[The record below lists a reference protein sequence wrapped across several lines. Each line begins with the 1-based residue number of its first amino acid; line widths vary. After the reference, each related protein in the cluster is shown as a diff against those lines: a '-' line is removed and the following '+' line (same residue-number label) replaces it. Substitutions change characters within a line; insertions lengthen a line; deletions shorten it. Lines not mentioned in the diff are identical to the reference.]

1 MIPFFVIILVDEKE
15 HIMNVLLIEDNDSI
29 VSGLKYSLEQE
40 RYKVFSCTNV
50 VDTIKFLE
58 ESKPVDIAI
67 IDISLP
73 DGNGFD
79 LYKNYIK
86 EKNIPSIF
94 LTARDSED
102 DIVKGLELGIE
113 DYMTKPFS
121 TRELLARIKRNIM
134 KHKNESVITIEG
146 VSFDFD
152 KMEVSKDGNVIPLTR
167 LELKILH
174 LLFSNLGKV
183 VRRDYIIEK
192 IWEWTRNDVNDNTVT
207 VYMKRIREK
216 LGVDIIIT
224 IKGIGYRI
232 DDIRK

>member
-1 MIPFFVIILVDEKE
+1 
-15 HIMNVLLIEDNDSI
+15 MNVLLIEDNDSI
-29 VSGLKYSLEQE
+29 VTGLKYSLEQE
-40 RYKVFSCTNV
+40 MYKVFSCTNMS
-50 VDTIKFLE
+50 DTVKLLE
-58 ESKPVDIAI
+58 KNKQIDIAI

-86 EKNIPSIF
+86 GKNIPSIF

-102 DIVKGLELGIE
+102 DVVKGLELGVE

-121 TRELLARIKRNIM
+121 TRELLARMKRNIM

-152 KMEVSKDGNVIPLTR
+152 KMEVSKDGKVIPLTR
-167 LELKILH
+167 LELMILQ
-174 LLFSNLGKV
+174 LLFTNLGKV

-216 LGVDIIIT
+216 IGVDIIIT

-232 DDIRK
+232 DDTRK

>member
-1 MIPFFVIILVDEKE
+1 
-15 HIMNVLLIEDNDSI
+15 MNVLLIEDNESI

-40 RYKVFSCTNV
+40 KYKVFSCTNV
-50 VDTIKFLE
+50 EDTIKFLE
-58 ESKPVDIAI
+58 ENKQVDIAI

-79 LYKNYIK
+79 LYQNYIK

-102 DIVKGLELGIE
+102 DVVKGLELGVE

-121 TRELLARIKRNIM
+121 TKELLARMKRNIM
-134 KHKNESVITIEG
+134 KHKNEAIITIEG
-146 VSFDFD
+146 ISFDFD
-152 KMEVSKDGNVIPLTR
+152 KMEVSKDGKVIPLTR
-167 LELKILH
+167 LELKMLH

-192 IWEWTRNDVNDNTVT
+192 IWEWTSNDVNDNTVT

-216 LGVDIIIT
+216 IGVDIIIT

-232 DDIRK
+232 DDTRK

>member
-1 MIPFFVIILVDEKE
+1 MY
-15 HIMNVLLIEDNDSI
+15 VLLIEDNQNIID
-29 VSGLKYSLEQE
+29 GLKYSLEQE
-40 RYKVFSCTNV
+40 DYKVFICTNV
-50 VDTIKFLE
+50 ADTIEFLKE
-58 ESKPVDIAI
+58 NKSVDIAI
-67 IDISLP
+67 IDVSLP
-73 DGNGFD
+73 DGDGFD
-79 LYKNYIK
+79 LYQNYIK

-94 LTARDSED
+94 LTAKDSED
-102 DIVKGLELGIE
+102 DVVKGLELGAS

-134 KHKNESVITIEG
+134 KHKNEAIISIDD

-152 KMEVSKDGNVIPLTR
+152 KMEVSKDGKVIPLTR

-174 LLFSNLGKV
+174 LLFTNLGKV

-216 LGVDIIIT
+216 IGVNIIIT

-232 DDIRK
+232 DDTRK

>member
-1 MIPFFVIILVDEKE
+1 
-15 HIMNVLLIEDNDSI
+15 MNVLLIEDNESI

-40 RYKVFSCTNV
+40 KYKVFSCTNV
-50 VDTIKFLE
+50 ADTIKFLE
-58 ESKPVDIAI
+58 ENKQVDIAI

-86 EKNIPSIF
+86 GKNIPSIF
-94 LTARDSED
+94 LTARDGED
-102 DIVKGLELGIE
+102 DIVKGLELGVE

-121 TRELLARIKRNIM
+121 TRELLARMKRNIM

-152 KMEVSKDGNVIPLTR
+152 KMEVSKDGKVIPLTR
-167 LELKILH
+167 LELMILQ
-174 LLFSNLGKV
+174 LLFTNLGKV

-216 LGVDIIIT
+216 IGVDIIIT

-232 DDIRK
+232 DDTRK

>member
-1 MIPFFVIILVDEKE
+1 M
-15 HIMNVLLIEDNDSI
+15 
-29 VSGLKYSLEQE
+29 
-40 RYKVFSCTNV
+40 YKVFSCTNV
-50 VDTIKFLE
+50 ADTIKFLKE
-58 ESKPVDIAI
+58 NKPVDIAI

-79 LYKNYIK
+79 LYQNYIK

-102 DIVKGLELGIE
+102 DVVKGLELGVE

-152 KMEVSKDGNVIPLTR
+152 KMEVSKDGKVIPLTR
-167 LELKILH
+167 LELMILQ
-174 LLFSNLGKV
+174 LLFTNLGKV

-216 LGVDIIIT
+216 IGVDIIIT

-232 DDIRK
+232 DDTRK

>member
-1 MIPFFVIILVDEKE
+1 
-15 HIMNVLLIEDNDSI
+15 MNVLLIEDNESI

-40 RYKVFSCTNV
+40 KYKVFSCTNV
-50 VDTIKFLE
+50 ADTIKFLK

-79 LYKNYIK
+79 LYQNYIK

-102 DIVKGLELGIE
+102 DVVKGLELGVE

-121 TRELLARIKRNIM
+121 TKELLARMKRNIM
-134 KHKNESVITIEG
+134 KHKNEAIITIEG
-146 VSFDFD
+146 ISFDFD
-152 KMEVSKDGNVIPLTR
+152 KMEVSKDGKVIPLTR

-174 LLFSNLGKV
+174 LLFTNLGKV

-216 LGVDIIIT
+216 IGVDIIIT

-232 DDIRK
+232 DDTRK

>member
-1 MIPFFVIILVDEKE
+1 
-15 HIMNVLLIEDNDSI
+15 MNVLLIEDNESI

-40 RYKVFSCTNV
+40 KYKVFSCTNV
-50 VDTIKFLE
+50 ADTIKFLE
-58 ESKPVDIAI
+58 ENKQVDIAI

-79 LYKNYIK
+79 LYQNYIK

-102 DIVKGLELGIE
+102 DVVKGLELGVE

-121 TRELLARIKRNIM
+121 TRELLTRIKRNIM
-134 KHKNESVITIEG
+134 KHKNEAIITIEG
-146 VSFDFD
+146 ISFDFD
-152 KMEVSKDGNVIPLTR
+152 KMEVSKDGKVIPLTR
-167 LELKILH
+167 LELMILQ
-174 LLFSNLGKV
+174 LLFTNLGKV
-183 VRRDYIIEK
+183 VRREYIIEK
-192 IWEWTRNDVNDNTVT
+192 IWEWTSNDVNDNTVT

-216 LGVDIIIT
+216 IGVDIIIT

-232 DDIRK
+232 DDTRK

>member
-1 MIPFFVIILVDEKE
+1 
-15 HIMNVLLIEDNDSI
+15 MNVLLIEDNESI

-40 RYKVFSCTNV
+40 KYKVFSCTNV
-50 VDTIKFLE
+50 EDTIKFLE
-58 ESKPVDIAI
+58 ENKQVDIAI

-79 LYKNYIK
+79 LYQNYIK

-94 LTARDSED
+94 LTARDGED
-102 DIVKGLELGIE
+102 DVVKGLELGVE

-134 KHKNESVITIEG
+134 KHKNEAIVRVEG
-146 VSFDFD
+146 ISFDFD
-152 KMEVSKDGNVIPLTR
+152 KMEVSKDGKVIPLTR

-192 IWEWTRNDVNDNTVT
+192 IWEWTSNDVNDNTVT

-216 LGVDIIIT
+216 IGVDIIIT

-232 DDIRK
+232 DDTRK

>member
-1 MIPFFVIILVDEKE
+1 MY
-15 HIMNVLLIEDNDSI
+15 VLLIEDNQNIID
-29 VSGLKYSLEQE
+29 GLKYSLEQE
-40 RYKVFSCTNV
+40 DYEVFICTNV
-50 VDTIKFLE
+50 LDTIEFLKE
-58 ESKPVDIAI
+58 NKSVDIAI
-67 IDISLP
+67 IDVSLP
-73 DGNGFD
+73 DGDGFD
-79 LYKNYIK
+79 LYQNYIK

-94 LTARDSED
+94 LTAKDSED
-102 DIVKGLELGIE
+102 DVVKGLELGAS

-134 KHKNESVITIEG
+134 KHKNEAIISIDD

-152 KMEVSKDGNVIPLTR
+152 KMEISKDGKVIPLTR

-174 LLFSNLGKV
+174 LLFTNLGKV

-192 IWEWTRNDVNDNTVT
+192 IWEWTSNDVNDNTVT

-216 LGVDIIIT
+216 IGVNIIIT

-232 DDIRK
+232 DDTRK

>member
-1 MIPFFVIILVDEKE
+1 MY
-15 HIMNVLLIEDNDSI
+15 VLLIEDNQNIID
-29 VSGLKYSLEQE
+29 GLKYSLEHE
-40 RYKVFSCTNV
+40 DYEVFICTNV
-50 VDTIKFLE
+50 ADTIEFLKE
-58 ESKPVDIAI
+58 NKSVDIAI
-67 IDISLP
+67 IDVSLP
-73 DGNGFD
+73 DGDGFD
-79 LYKNYIK
+79 LYQNYIK

-94 LTARDSED
+94 LTAKDSED
-102 DIVKGLELGIE
+102 DVVKGLELGAS

-134 KHKNESVITIEG
+134 KHKNEAIISIDD

-152 KMEVSKDGNVIPLTR
+152 KMEVSKDGKVIPLTR

-174 LLFSNLGKV
+174 LLFTNLGKV

-192 IWEWTRNDVNDNTVT
+192 IWEWTSNDVNDNTVT

-216 LGVDIIIT
+216 IGSNIIIT

-232 DDIRK
+232 DDTRK

>member
-1 MIPFFVIILVDEKE
+1 
-15 HIMNVLLIEDNDSI
+15 MNVLLIEDNESI

-40 RYKVFSCTNV
+40 KYKVFSCTNV
-50 VDTIKFLE
+50 ADTIKFLE
-58 ESKPVDIAI
+58 ENKQVDIAI

-79 LYKNYIK
+79 LYQNYIK

-102 DIVKGLELGIE
+102 DVVKGLELGVE

-134 KHKNESVITIEG
+134 KYKNESVITIKG
-146 VSFDFD
+146 ISFDFD
-152 KMEVSKDGNVIPLTR
+152 KMEVIKERKVIPLTR

-174 LLFSNLGKV
+174 LLFSNLDKV

-192 IWEWTRNDVNDNTVT
+192 IWEWTSNDVNDNTVT

-216 LGVDIIIT
+216 IGVDIIIT

-232 DDIRK
+232 DDTRK

>member
-1 MIPFFVIILVDEKE
+1 
-15 HIMNVLLIEDNDSI
+15 MNVLLIEDNESI

-40 RYKVFSCTNV
+40 KYKVFSCTNV
-50 VDTIKFLE
+50 ADTIKFLE
-58 ESKPVDIAI
+58 ENKQVDIAI

-79 LYKNYIK
+79 LYQNYIK

-102 DIVKGLELGIE
+102 DVVKGLELGVE

-121 TRELLARIKRNIM
+121 TKELLARMKRNIM
-134 KHKNESVITIEG
+134 KHKNEAIITIEG
-146 VSFDFD
+146 ISFDFD
-152 KMEVSKDGNVIPLTR
+152 KMEVSKDGKVIPLTR

-174 LLFSNLGKV
+174 LLFTNLGKV

-216 LGVDIIIT
+216 IGVDIIIT

-232 DDIRK
+232 DDTRK

>member
-1 MIPFFVIILVDEKE
+1 
-15 HIMNVLLIEDNDSI
+15 MNVLLIEDNESI

-50 VDTIKFLE
+50 ADTIKLLE
-58 ESKPVDIAI
+58 ENNQVDIAI

-79 LYKNYIK
+79 LYQNYIK

-94 LTARDSED
+94 LTARDGED
-102 DIVKGLELGIE
+102 DVVKGLELGVE

-152 KMEVSKDGNVIPLTR
+152 KMGVSKDGKVIPLTR

-174 LLFSNLGKV
+174 LLFTNLGKV

-192 IWEWTRNDVNDNTVT
+192 IWEWTSNDVNDNTVT

-216 LGVDIIIT
+216 IGVDIIIT

-232 DDIRK
+232 DDTRK

>member
-1 MIPFFVIILVDEKE
+1 
-15 HIMNVLLIEDNDSI
+15 MNVLLIEDNESI

-40 RYKVFSCTNV
+40 KYKVFSCTNV
-50 VDTIKFLE
+50 ADTIKFLE
-58 ESKPVDIAI
+58 ENKQVDIAI

-79 LYKNYIK
+79 LYQNYIK

-102 DIVKGLELGIE
+102 DVVKGLELGVE

-121 TRELLARIKRNIM
+121 TKELLARMKRNIM
-134 KHKNESVITIEG
+134 KHKNEAIITIEG
-146 VSFDFD
+146 ISFDFD
-152 KMEVSKDGNVIPLTR
+152 KMEVSKDGKVIPLTR

-192 IWEWTRNDVNDNTVT
+192 IWEWTSNDVNDNTVT

-232 DDIRK
+232 DDTRK

>member
-1 MIPFFVIILVDEKE
+1 
-15 HIMNVLLIEDNDSI
+15 MNVLLIEDNESI

-40 RYKVFSCTNV
+40 KYKVFSCTNV
-50 VDTIKFLE
+50 EDTIKFLE
-58 ESKPVDIAI
+58 ENKQVDIAI

-79 LYKNYIK
+79 LYQNYIK

-94 LTARDSED
+94 LTARDSEND
-102 DIVKGLELGIE
+102 VVKGLELGVE

-121 TRELLARIKRNIM
+121 TKELLARMKRNIM
-134 KHKNESVITIEG
+134 KHKNEAIITIEG
-146 VSFDFD
+146 ISFDFD
-152 KMEVSKDGNVIPLTR
+152 KMEVSKDGKVFPLTR
-167 LELKILH
+167 LELMILQ
-174 LLFSNLGKV
+174 LLFTNLGKV

-216 LGVDIIIT
+216 IGVDIIIT

-232 DDIRK
+232 DDTRK

>member
-1 MIPFFVIILVDEKE
+1 
-15 HIMNVLLIEDNDSI
+15 MNVLLIEDNESI

-40 RYKVFSCTNV
+40 KYKVFSCTNV
-50 VDTIKFLE
+50 ADTIKFLE
-58 ESKPVDIAI
+58 ENKQVDIAI

-79 LYKNYIK
+79 LYQNYIK

-102 DIVKGLELGIE
+102 DVVKGLELGVE

-121 TRELLARIKRNIM
+121 TRELLARMKRNIM

-152 KMEVSKDGNVIPLTR
+152 KMEVSKDGKVIPLTR
-167 LELKILH
+167 LELMILQ
-174 LLFSNLGKV
+174 LLFTNLGKV

-216 LGVDIIIT
+216 IGVDIIIT

-232 DDIRK
+232 DDTRK

>member
-1 MIPFFVIILVDEKE
+1 
-15 HIMNVLLIEDNDSI
+15 MNVLLIEDNESI

-40 RYKVFSCTNV
+40 KYKVFSCTNV
-50 VDTIKFLE
+50 ADTIKFLE
-58 ESKPVDIAI
+58 ENKQVDIAI

-79 LYKNYIK
+79 LYQNYIK

-94 LTARDSED
+94 LTARDGED
-102 DIVKGLELGIE
+102 DVVKGLELGVE

-134 KHKNESVITIEG
+134 KHKNEAIVRVEG
-146 VSFDFD
+146 ISFDFD
-152 KMEVSKDGNVIPLTR
+152 KMEVSKDGKVIPLTR

-192 IWEWTRNDVNDNTVT
+192 IWEWTSNDVNDNTVT

-216 LGVDIIIT
+216 IGVDIIIT

-232 DDIRK
+232 DDTRK

>member
-1 MIPFFVIILVDEKE
+1 
-15 HIMNVLLIEDNDSI
+15 MNVLLIEDNDSI

-40 RYKVFSCTNV
+40 KYKVFSCTDV
-50 VDTIKFLE
+50 ADTIKFLKE
-58 ESKPVDIAI
+58 NKPVDVAI

-79 LYKNYIK
+79 LYQNYIK

-94 LTARDSED
+94 LTARDTED
-102 DIVKGLELGIE
+102 DVVKGLELGAE

-152 KMEVSKDGNVIPLTR
+152 KMEVSKDKKGIPLTR

-174 LLFSNLGKV
+174 LLFSDLGKV

-232 DDIRK
+232 DDTRK

>member
-1 MIPFFVIILVDEKE
+1 
-15 HIMNVLLIEDNDSI
+15 MNVLLIEDNESI

-40 RYKVFSCTNV
+40 KYKVFSCTNV
-50 VDTIKFLE
+50 ADTIKFLE
-58 ESKPVDIAI
+58 ENKQVDIAI

-79 LYKNYIK
+79 LYQNYIK

-94 LTARDSED
+94 LTARDSEND
-102 DIVKGLELGIE
+102 VVKGLELGVE

-152 KMEVSKDGNVIPLTR
+152 KMEVSKDGKVIPLTR

-192 IWEWTRNDVNDNTVT
+192 IWEWTSNDVNDNTVT

-216 LGVDIIIT
+216 IGVDIIIT

-232 DDIRK
+232 DDSRK

>member
-1 MIPFFVIILVDEKE
+1 
-15 HIMNVLLIEDNDSI
+15 MNVLLIEDNDSI

-40 RYKVFSCTNV
+40 KYKVFSCTNV
-50 VDTIKFLE
+50 ADTIKFLE
-58 ESKPVDIAI
+58 ENKQVDIAI

-79 LYKNYIK
+79 LYQNYIK

-102 DIVKGLELGIE
+102 DVVKGLELGVE

-121 TRELLARIKRNIM
+121 TRELLTRIKRNIM
-134 KHKNESVITIEG
+134 KHKNEAIITIEG
-146 VSFDFD
+146 ISFDFD
-152 KMEVSKDGNVIPLTR
+152 KMEVSKDGKVIPLTR
-167 LELKILH
+167 LELMILQ
-174 LLFSNLGKV
+174 LLFTNLGKV
-183 VRRDYIIEK
+183 VRREYIIEK
-192 IWEWTRNDVNDNTVT
+192 IWEWTSNDVNDNTVT

-216 LGVDIIIT
+216 IGVDIIIT

-232 DDIRK
+232 DDTRK

>member
-1 MIPFFVIILVDEKE
+1 
-15 HIMNVLLIEDNDSI
+15 MNVLLIEDNQSI
-29 VSGLKYSLEQE
+29 VAGLKYSLEQE
-40 RYKVFSCTNV
+40 KYKVFSCTNMS
-50 VDTIKFLE
+50 DTVKLLE
-58 ESKPVDIAI
+58 KNKQIDIAI

-79 LYKNYIK
+79 LYQNYIK

-102 DIVKGLELGIE
+102 DVVKGLELGVE

-134 KHKNESVITIEG
+134 KHKNESVITIKG
-146 VSFDFD
+146 ISFDFD
-152 KMEVSKDGNVIPLTR
+152 KMEVIKERKVIPLTR

-174 LLFSNLGKV
+174 LLFSNLDKV

-192 IWEWTRNDVNDNTVT
+192 IWEWTSNDVNDNTVT

-216 LGVDIIIT
+216 IGVDIIIT

-232 DDIRK
+232 DDTRK

>member
-1 MIPFFVIILVDEKE
+1 MY
-15 HIMNVLLIEDNDSI
+15 VLLIEDNQNIID
-29 VSGLKYSLEQE
+29 GLKYSLEQE
-40 RYKVFSCTNV
+40 DYKVFICTNV
-50 VDTIKFLE
+50 ADTIEFLKE
-58 ESKPVDIAI
+58 NKSVDIAI
-67 IDISLP
+67 IDVSLP
-73 DGNGFD
+73 DGDGFD
-79 LYKNYIK
+79 LYQNYVK

-94 LTARDSED
+94 LTAKDSED
-102 DIVKGLELGIE
+102 DVIKGLELGAS

-134 KHKNESVITIEG
+134 KHKNEAIISIDD

-152 KMEVSKDGNVIPLTR
+152 KMEVSKDGKVIPLTR

-174 LLFSNLGKV
+174 LLFTNLGKV

-192 IWEWTRNDVNDNTVT
+192 IWEWTSNDVNDNTVT

-216 LGVDIIIT
+216 IGVNIIIT

-232 DDIRK
+232 DDTRK

>member
-1 MIPFFVIILVDEKE
+1 
-15 HIMNVLLIEDNDSI
+15 MNVLLIEDNESI

-40 RYKVFSCTNV
+40 KYKVFSCTNV
-50 VDTIKFLE
+50 ADTIKFLE
-58 ESKPVDIAI
+58 ENKQFLEENKQVDIAI

-79 LYKNYIK
+79 LYQNYIK

-94 LTARDSED
+94 LTARDGED
-102 DIVKGLELGIE
+102 DVVKGLELGVE

-121 TRELLARIKRNIM
+121 TRELLARMKRNIM
-134 KHKNESVITIEG
+134 KHKNEAIITIEG

-152 KMEVSKDGNVIPLTR
+152 KMEVSKDGKVIPLTR

-192 IWEWTRNDVNDNTVT
+192 IWEWTSNDVNDNTVT

-216 LGVDIIIT
+216 IGVDIIIT

-232 DDIRK
+232 DDTRK

>member
-1 MIPFFVIILVDEKE
+1 
-15 HIMNVLLIEDNDSI
+15 MNVLLIEDNESI

-40 RYKVFSCTNV
+40 KYKVFSCTNV
-50 VDTIKFLE
+50 ADTIKFLE
-58 ESKPVDIAI
+58 ENKQVDIAI

-79 LYKNYIK
+79 LYQNYIK

-94 LTARDSED
+94 LTAKDSED
-102 DIVKGLELGIE
+102 DVVKGLELGAS

-134 KHKNESVITIEG
+134 KHKNEAIISIDD

-152 KMEVSKDGNVIPLTR
+152 KMEVSKDGKVIPLTR

-174 LLFSNLGKV
+174 LLFTNLGKV

-192 IWEWTRNDVNDNTVT
+192 IWEWTSNDVNDNTVT

-216 LGVDIIIT
+216 IGVNIIIT

-232 DDIRK
+232 DDTRK

>member
-1 MIPFFVIILVDEKE
+1 MY
-15 HIMNVLLIEDNDSI
+15 VLLIEDNQNIID
-29 VSGLKYSLEQE
+29 GLKYSLEQE
-40 RYKVFSCTNV
+40 DYEVFICTNV
-50 VDTIKFLE
+50 ADTIEFLKE
-58 ESKPVDIAI
+58 NKSVDIAI
-67 IDISLP
+67 IDVSLP
-73 DGNGFD
+73 DGDGFD
-79 LYKNYIK
+79 LYQNYIK

-94 LTARDSED
+94 LTAKDSED
-102 DIVKGLELGIE
+102 DVVKGLELGAS

-134 KHKNESVITIEG
+134 KHKNEAIIRIDD

-152 KMEVSKDGNVIPLTR
+152 KMEVSKDGKVIPLTR

-174 LLFSNLGKV
+174 LLFTNLGKV

-192 IWEWTRNDVNDNTVT
+192 IWEWTSNDVNDNTVT

-216 LGVDIIIT
+216 IGVNIIIT

-232 DDIRK
+232 DDTRK